1 MLLIARSPPTPTIFW
16 LSSPAGHDHRG
27 LVNFK
32 FRYSF
37 VFVKPNSRFSFS
49 NSAYACAEKIYI
61 PALETK
67 GNVDVE
73 LDNSGKISD
82 LCEVGDLRN
91 AMELLCNCRNAN
103 FELDTYGSI
112 LQLCAEQKSIRDGR
126 RVHSIIE
133 SNGVVVDGIVGAK
146 LVFMYVKCGD
156 LKEGRRIFDKLS
168 EKKKVFLWNLLISE
182 YCGSGNYGDSI
193 SLFKQMQELGIKP
206 NTYTFS
212 SVLKCFAAVAR
223 VEEGRQVHGLICKLG
238 FTSYNTVV
246 NSLISFYFVRRKVSC
261 AQKLFDEL
269 SDRDVISWNSMI
281 SGYVKN
287 GSEDKGIEIF
297 IKMLAFGV
305 DVDLATL
312 VNVLVACANMGTL
325 LLGKAVH
332 SYSIKAA
339 ALDREVMFNN
349 TLLDMYS
356 KCGDLNSAIRVF
368 EKMDEKTVVSWT
380 SMIAGY
386 VREGLSDGA
395 IKLFDEMKSR
405 GVEPDVYAVTSI
417 LHACAVNCNLNSG
430 TIVHNY
436 IKENNLESNS
446 FASNALMDMYA
457 KCGSME
463 DAHNVF
469 SHMKR
474 KDVISWNTMIGGYSK
489 NSLPN
494 EALDLF
500 AEMQRELKPDSTTVA
515 CILPACASLA
525 ALDRG
530 REIHGYALRNGYSK
544 DKYVVNALVDMYV
557 KCGLLVLAQSLFD
570 MIPDKDLVSWT
581 VMIAG
586 YGMHGFGSEAVNSFK
601 QMRIAGIE
609 PDEVSFISILYACS
623 HSGLLDEG
631 WKFFNIMKREC
642 QIEPKLEHYACMVDL
657 LARTGKLAKAR
668 KFIETMPIK
677 PDATIWGALLCGCRI
692 HHDVIL
698 AEKVAERIFEL
709 EPENTGYYVLLANIY
724 AEAEKWEEVQKLRKK
739 IGQRGLKKNPG
750 CSWIEIKGKVN
761 IFVAGDR
768 SKPQAKKIELLLN
781 RLRNKMKEDG
791 YFPKTRYA
799 LLNAD
804 EREKEAALCGHSE
817 KLAMAFGMLNL
828 PPGKTIRVTKNLRIC
843 GDCHEMAK
851 FMSKTTKREIIL
863 RDSSRFHHF
872 KDGYCTCRGYW

>member
-1 MLLIARSPPTPTIFW
+1 MMLLVAKPPTTFW
-16 LSSPAGHDHRG
+16 LSPAGHDHRG
-27 LVNFK
+27 SVSLK
-32 FRYSF
+32 FRQSL
-37 VFVKPNSRFSFS
+37 VFVKPNSKFSFS
-49 NSAYACAEKIYI
+49 NSAYAYTESYT
-61 PALETK
+61 PALVTK
-67 GNVDVE
+67 SYIDVK
-73 LDNSGKISD
+73 LDNSRKIVKF
-82 LCEVGDLRN
+82 CEVGDLKN
-91 AMELLCNCRNAN
+91 AMELLCGSQNSNL
-103 FELDTYGSI
+103 ELDTYCSI

-133 SNGVVVDGIVGAK
+133 SNGVMIDGILAVK

-156 LKEGRRIFDKLS
+156 LKEGRMIFDKLS
-168 EKKKVFLWNLLISE
+168 ENEVFLWNLMISE
-182 YCGSGNYGDSI
+182 YSGNGNYRESI
-193 SLFKQMQELGIKP
+193 NLFKQMLELGIKP
-206 NTYTFS
+206 NSYTFS
-212 SVLKCFAAVAR
+212 SVLKCFAAVAC

-238 FTSYNTVV
+238 FTCYNPVV
-246 NSLISFYFVRRKVSC
+246 NSLISFYFVSRKVRS

-269 SDRDVISWNSMI
+269 TDRDVISWNSMI

-287 GSEDKGIEIF
+287 GLEDKGIEIF
-297 IKMLAFGV
+297 IKMLVFSV
-305 DVDLATL
+305 DIDLATM
-312 VNVLVACANMGTL
+312 VNVLVACANMGSL
-325 LLGKAVH
+325 LLGKGLH

-339 ALDREVMFNN
+339 TLDREVMFNN

-368 EKMDEKTVVSWT
+368 ERMDEKTVVSWT
-380 SMIAGY
+380 SMITGY

-405 GVEPDVYAVTSI
+405 GILPDVYAVTSI
-417 LHACAVNCNLNSG
+417 LHACAVNGNLSSG
-430 TIVHNY
+430 KIVHNY
-436 IKENNLESNS
+436 IRENNLETNS
-446 FASNALMDMYA
+446 FVSNALMDMYA
-457 KCGSME
+457 KCGSMK
-463 DAHNVF
+463 DAHDVF

-489 NSLPN
+489 NRLPN
-494 EALDLF
+494 EALNLF
-500 AEMQRELKPDSTTVA
+500 AEMQRESKPDSTTVA

-557 KCGLLVLAQSLFD
+557 KCGLLVLARSLFN
-570 MIPDKDLVSWT
+570 MILNKDLVSWT

-586 YGMHGFGSEAVNSFK
+586 YGMHGFGSEAVNTFN
-601 QMRIAGIE
+601 QMRMAGIE
-609 PDEVSFISILYACS
+609 PDKVSFISILYACS

-631 WKFFNIMKREC
+631 WKFFNIMKKEC
-642 QIEPKLEHYACMVDL
+642 QIEPNLEHYACMVDL
-657 LARTGKLAKAR
+657 LARTGNLMKAH

-677 PDATIWGALLCGCRI
+677 ADATIWGALLCGCRI
-692 HHDVIL
+692 HHDVKL

-761 IFVAGDR
+761 IFVAGDC
-768 SKPQAKKIELLLN
+768 SKPQAKKIELLLK
-781 RLRNKMKEDG
+781 RLRSKMKEEG
-791 YFPKTRYA
+791 YSPKTRYA

-804 EREKEAALCGHSE
+804 EMEKEVALCGHSE

-828 PPGKTIRVTKNLRIC
+828 PPGKPIRVTKNLRVC

-851 FMSKTTKREIIL
+851 FMSKSASREIIL

-872 KDGYCTCRGYW
+872 KDGNCSCRGYW